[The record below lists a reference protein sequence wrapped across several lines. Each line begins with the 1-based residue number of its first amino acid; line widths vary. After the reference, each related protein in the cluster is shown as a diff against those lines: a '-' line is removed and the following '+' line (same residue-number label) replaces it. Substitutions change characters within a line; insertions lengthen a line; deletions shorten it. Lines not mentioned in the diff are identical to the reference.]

1 MTWFIWRQ
9 HRWQGLW
16 VLLAT
21 AAVVTAMLWTA
32 AHASDAMSAL
42 GACGSRSHSGRHGAP
57 GVTCSQDTVDSFARS
72 YGFTIPA
79 FEMGVPLL
87 LALIGALTGAP
98 LVAREIEQ
106 RTHLVAWA
114 QSVTRRRWYTAKTL
128 AIGATLTAMGLL
140 AGFAAD
146 RLQRPLTDGGVISS
160 RWIWFYA
167 VGLAPSGIALLAF
180 ALAVAAGARLRRTL
194 PAVGIALAATLVLVL
209 LAGQAVRTWT
219 PVTQPTGPRF
229 GSPPLGAWAVSGGT
243 YHPSSQFWPLQLTF
257 LAILIALAAGLLAL
271 GWRATKTRAV

>member
-21 AAVVTAMLWTA
+21 AAIATAMLWTA
-32 AHASDAMSAL
+32 AHASDASSAL
-42 GACGSRSHSGRHGAP
+42 GACGSSRSVRHGAP
-57 GVTCSQDTVDSFARS
+57 GVTCGQDTADSFARS

-114 QSVTRRRWYTAKTL
+114 QSVTRRRWYTAKTV
-128 AIGATLTAMGLL
+128 AVGAALTVAGLL
-140 AGFAAD
+140 AGFAAN

-167 VGLAPSGIALLAF
+167 VGLAPPGIALLAF

-194 PAVGIALAATLVLVL
+194 PAVGIALAATLALVL
-209 LAGQAVRTWT
+209 LTGQAVRSWT
-219 PVTQPTGPRF
+219 PVQQPTGPRF
-229 GSPPLGAWAVSGGT
+229 GAPPLDAWAVNGGT

-257 LAILIALAAGLLAL
+257 LAVLTALAVALLTL